1 MVTAQQL
8 HGQLREECCIQGSR
22 QEKGK
27 NVVFLNEEVVIYL
40 LCSSPHAPRNGVS
53 SGW

>member
-1 MVTAQQL
+1 M
-8 HGQLREECCIQGSR
+8 GSYGR
-22 QEKGK
+22 NAAFRAHAKKKEKMWF
-27 NVVFLNEEVVIYL
+27 FLNEEVVIYL